1 MKAYLLA
8 LKDML
13 VAALYPFFVLLTRHM
28 QRSGLMLC
36 AYKVPEGSSFQF
48 SSTFAATTPLTAV
61 TNADPAVVTSV
72 GHGYSDDDLVMIQS
86 GWEDINDS
94 VVKVNQTAADTWE
107 MVDINTTSTTLFA
120 AGAGVGT
127 ASKISS
133 WQTIPQVL
141 TIGSQGGDP
150 AYTDVEPLSK
160 RQGFKIPVGFNAAAI
175 ELTLGHDA
183 SNAVYKAMLALS
195 RAGTK
200 VAFRM
205 LLSGGEQSLGYG
217 YLAVSEVPNLTRRQV
232 NTVKCAI
239 TFLGR
244 TVSYDS

>member
-1 MKAYLLA
+1 M
-8 LKDML
+8 
-13 VAALYPFFVLLTRHM
+13 
-28 QRSGLMLC
+28 
-36 AYKVPEGSSFQF
+36 AYKVPEGSSFSF

-61 TNADPAVVTSV
+61 SNASPAVVTSV
-72 GHGYSDDDLVMIQS
+72 AHGYVDGDLVMIQS
-86 GWEDINDS
+86 GWEDIQDS
-94 VVKVNQTAADTWE
+94 VVKVNQTTADAWE
-107 MVDINTTSTTLFA
+107 MVDINTSSTTLLRLA
-120 AGAGVGT
+120 L
-127 ASKISS
+127 ASARPARSA
-133 WQTIPQVL
+133 WVTIPQVL
-141 TIGSQGGDP
+141 TIGTQGGDP
-150 AYTDVEPLSK
+150 AYTDVHPLSK

-183 SNAVYKAMLALS
+183 SNAVYKTMLGLS

-217 YLAVSEVPNLTRRQV
+217 YLAVAEVPNLTARQV
-232 NTVKCAI
+232 NTVKCSI